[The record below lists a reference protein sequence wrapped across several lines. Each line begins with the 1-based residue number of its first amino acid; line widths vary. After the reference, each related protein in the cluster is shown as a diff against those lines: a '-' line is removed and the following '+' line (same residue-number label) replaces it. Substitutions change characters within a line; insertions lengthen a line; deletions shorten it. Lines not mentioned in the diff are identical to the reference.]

1 MFSPPYIH
9 CEKIC
14 PNTGDEIYLR
24 LILWMDFF
32 FFLRGSET
40 GKARGFFQQGISDK
54 ISYNNGCKYLVDK
67 TLFYI
72 WVKTNF
78 NMLIKKH
85 KSVSL

>member
-32 FFLRGSET
+32 FFNLFSASELDT
-40 GKARGFFQQGISDK
+40 FQYCHRAMIVSNTSFA
-54 ISYNNGCKYLVDK
+54 IVEVD
-67 TLFYI
+67 
-72 WVKTNF
+72 
-78 NMLIKKH
+78 
-85 KSVSL
+85 

>member
-1 MFSPPYIH
+1 
-9 CEKIC
+9 
-14 PNTGDEIYLR
+14 
-24 LILWMDFF
+24 MDFF

-78 NMLIKKH
+78 SFLTLELQFNLRTMKLKIF
-85 KSVSL
+85 